1 MKRPFPDAWHGA
13 ERQRHISAVAE
24 VLRRHF
30 PALPEQHVIFQAMGI
45 CSALDDVP
53 YSAPDRSGDAAALA
67 RAKAAAEEFRDAL
80 AALTPW
86 SRQAVDTAAWELR
99 GAECGI
105 DAEIAVEEV
114 AAHGCAVVAR
124 AAEILSGGVSV
135 RRNMRAVLVTRE
147 LRRAWQVNS
156 REARPRTS
164 VSSQRNSD
172 FRDFLAATFAALGV
186 GADPRSAL
194 QSLMDAEQ
202 KGQI

>member
-1 MKRPFPDAWHGA
+1 MKRPFPDAWYGA
-13 ERQRHISAVAE
+13 ERQRHVSAVAE

-30 PALPEQHVIFQAMGI
+30 PALPERRATFQAMGI

-53 YSAPDRSGDAAALA
+53 YSAPDKSRDAAALA
-67 RAKAAAEEFRDAL
+67 RLQAATEEFRDAL

-86 SRQAVDTAAWELR
+86 SRQAVDTAAWEIR

-114 AAHGCAVVAR
+114 AAHGGAVVAR

-135 RRNMRAVLVTRE
+135 RRNMRAALVTRE
-147 LRRAWQVNS
+147 LRRAWQADS
-156 REARPRTS
+156 GEARPRTS
-164 VSSQRNSD
+164 VSSQKNSD
-172 FRDFLAATFAALGV
+172 FRDFLAAAFDALGV

-194 QSLMDAEQ
+194 QSLIDAEK